1 MKKVV
6 ASIAALTLLL
16 TGCSS
21 GGSEGGDTGGKKVL
35 QVQAEE
41 NQMEFYNAV
50 EAEFEAANPDID
62 VEFVEAGMF
71 DIVDSLA
78 TKKGNTTDV
87 FMVPN
92 DRIGDLSQQKLI
104 APITAD
110 ISKYTETAQTAA
122 SFDGSN
128 YMVPMSTD
136 TTLLFYNKNVTT
148 EEPATL
154 SELSATEF
162 AAKWTDFYVTA
173 GMFYSNGGYIFG
185 DDNTNVEEIGLANE
199 GSVVA
204 GEAIKKLYASG
215 DSTWVAL
222 KEETS
227 GYEVMI
233 DDFVNGRKSYIIDGP
248 WKVADF
254 EKAGL
259 TGDKLG
265 YMVIPSWDGTNEY
278 KPLAGT
284 KGLAVNAYSA
294 EAEEAQ
300 KFVEFVA
307 TKDWATKWHETT
319 KEVNPHTEVV
329 YEDGSLASVVL
340 KATESATS
348 MPNDPAF
355 GKVWVPMADALK
367 QIANGGD
374 VQPSLEAAKTVIDQD
389 IASME

>member
-6 ASIAALTLLL
+6 ASIAALTLVL

-21 GGSEGGDTGGKKVL
+21 GGEEADGKTVL

-41 NQMEFYNAV
+41 NQMAFYEAV
-50 EAEFEAANPDID
+50 EKEFEAEHEDID
-62 VEFVEAGMF
+62 VQFVEAGMF

-110 ISKYTETAQTAA
+110 ISKYTETAQTA
-122 SFDGSN
+122 SNFDGEN

-136 TTLLFYNKNVTT
+136 TTLLFYNKTVTT

-154 SELSATEF
+154 SELSAEEF

-185 DDNTNVEEIGLANE
+185 DNNTDTSDIGLANE
-199 GSVVA
+199 GSVKA
-204 GEAIKKLYASG
+204 GEAIQALYASG
-215 DSTWVAL
+215 DPTWVAL

-227 GYEVMI
+227 GYEVMVQ
-233 DDFVNGRKSYIIDGP
+233 DFVDGNKSYIIDGP

-259 TGDKLG
+259 AAEDLG
-265 YMVIPSWDGTNEY
+265 YMAIPSWDGTADY

-284 KGLAVNAYSA
+284 KGLAVNAYSS
-294 EAEEAQ
+294 ELEEAQ
-300 KFVEFVA
+300 LFVSFVA
-307 TKDWATKWHETT
+307 TKDWGTKWHETT

-329 YEDGSLASVVL
+329 YEEGTLAAVVL
-340 KATESATS
+340 EATASATS
-348 MPNDPAF
+348 MPNDPAI
-355 GKVWVPMADALK
+355 GKVWEPMADALK
-367 QIANGGD
+367 QGANGAD
-374 VQPSLEAAKTVIDQD
+374 VAESLEAAKVVIDQE
-389 IASME
+389 IQAMGE